1 MNKNISEKDW
11 KGIGVD
17 EFDTVRQFVD
27 NFGTFPNNTI
37 YYSSDNYGYI
47 IYDNLVKGLKD
58 LGAVTIFI
66 TKTFNDKNETVRVH
80 YFKVKDSFLLVNLV
94 SSKEASCFPDN
105 EFENK
110 FVKVAY
116 NLTVLHTTESVCT
129 EIHNVISDSRLT
141 AVIKPSVSI
150 ISRDSNGY
158 YLNDIVLETPICMDL
173 DLHYGDGFEL
183 FHETLLETKLLT
195 TNKGISLLN
204 GKPGTGKTY
213 YINRLI
219 YDLKKTSKKKI
230 ILVPANMVSYIL
242 EPEFNTFL
250 LDIVNSFHFDYDD
263 EEIELEDEEI
273 DEIKEGIIL
282 ILEDAEPILMKR
294 EMSGNSQATS
304 NILNLT
310 DGLLNNIFKI
320 QIIATYNTDDNNIDK
335 AILRDKRLVA
345 KRTFNELSLDD
356 TIRLMKH
363 LGFETEGVDKG
374 MTLAQIYSVDDT
386 EIDSILIE
394 SKNKEK
400 NKNKSNTY
408 L

>member
-1 MNKNISEKDW
+1 
-11 KGIGVD
+11 
-17 EFDTVRQFVD
+17 
-27 NFGTFPNNTI
+27 
-37 YYSSDNYGYI
+37 
-47 IYDNLVKGLKD
+47 
-58 LGAVTIFI
+58 
-66 TKTFNDKNETVRVH
+66 
-80 YFKVKDSFLLVNLV
+80 
-94 SSKEASCFPDN
+94 
-105 EFENK
+105 
-110 FVKVAY
+110 
-116 NLTVLHTTESVCT
+116 
-129 EIHNVISDSRLT
+129 
-141 AVIKPSVSI
+141 
-150 ISRDSNGY
+150 
-158 YLNDIVLETPICMDL
+158 MDL

>member
-345 KRTFNELSLDD
+345 KSTFNE
-356 TIRLMKH
+356 
-363 LGFETEGVDKG
+363 
-374 MTLAQIYSVDDT
+374 
-386 EIDSILIE
+386 
-394 SKNKEK
+394 
-400 NKNKSNTY
+400 
-408 L
+408 

>member
-1 MNKNISEKDW
+1 
-11 KGIGVD
+11 
-17 EFDTVRQFVD
+17 
-27 NFGTFPNNTI
+27 
-37 YYSSDNYGYI
+37 
-47 IYDNLVKGLKD
+47 
-58 LGAVTIFI
+58 
-66 TKTFNDKNETVRVH
+66 
-80 YFKVKDSFLLVNLV
+80 
-94 SSKEASCFPDN
+94 
-105 EFENK
+105 
-110 FVKVAY
+110 
-116 NLTVLHTTESVCT
+116 
-129 EIHNVISDSRLT
+129 
-141 AVIKPSVSI
+141 
-150 ISRDSNGY
+150 
-158 YLNDIVLETPICMDL
+158 
-173 DLHYGDGFEL
+173 
-183 FHETLLETKLLT
+183 
-195 TNKGISLLN
+195 
-204 GKPGTGKTY
+204 
-213 YINRLI
+213 
-219 YDLKKTSKKKI
+219 
-230 ILVPANMVSYIL
+230 MVSYIL

-363 LGFETEGVDKG
+363 LGVETEGVDKG